1 MIIAGP
7 GDPIWIPE
15 GSFMSKDLESS
26 IEEGLPIGWVTTK
39 PFRAILIEKIHYNH
53 DTYVKAYVD
62 GIGERILRETSVRD
76 MLI

>member
-1 MIIAGP
+1 MIAASP

-15 GSFMSKDLESS
+15 GSFMTKDVGSTD
-26 IEEGLPIGWVTTK
+26 GLPIGWVTTK

-62 GIGERILRETSVRD
+62 GIGERILREASVMD
-76 MLI
+76 M

>member
-1 MIIAGP
+1 MIVATP

-15 GSFMSKDLESS
+15 GSFMTKELESGT
-26 IEEGLPIGWVTTK
+26 GLPIGWVSTK
-39 PFRAILIEKIHYNH
+39 PLRAILIEKIHYDH

-62 GIGERILRETSVRD
+62 GIGERILRETAVRD